1 MRNKIIIGLLIAV
14 VGAFVYA
21 NFFMKKTDNTTTDQ
35 PDVKTTP
42 VAPLQMTSIKE
53 FIHDT
58 AAYTEGLEFYKGH
71 LYESAGEY
79 GKSFLVKY
87 EKGSTIKAAIKKAN
101 DPKIFAEGITI
112 LNDTIYQL
120 TYESN
125 VVLLYDANTL
135 KQVGT
140 LPWTFGE
147 GWGMTNNG
155 KQLIAN
161 TGGNIIYFLNP
172 KDLKVEKTINVK
184 LQGVPADAINEME
197 LVDGFIYTNQFT
209 TDNILKIDPN
219 TGDVV
224 AMIELSTLLPGYNAA
239 SLQPVNGQKYLNGIA
254 YNPETK
260 TFFITGKN
268 WPKIFEVKF
277 N

>member
-1 MRNKIIIGLLIAV
+1 MRNKIIIGLLVAV
-14 VGAFVYA
+14 VAAFVYA
-21 NFFMKKTDNTTTDQ
+21 NFFMKKPDTITDQ
-35 PDVKTTP
+35 PPVKVIP
-42 VAPLQMTSIKE
+42 VAPLQMSSIKE
-53 FIHDT
+53 LPHDT
-58 AAYTEGLEFYKGH
+58 AAYTEGLEFYKGN
-71 LYESAGEY
+71 LYESAGED

-101 DPKIFAEGITI
+101 DPAVFAEGITI

-120 TYESN
+120 TYKSN
-125 VVLLYDANTL
+125 IVLLYDAITL
-135 KQVGT
+135 KQIGT

-184 LQGVPADAINEME
+184 IQGIPADSINEME
-197 LVDGFIYTNQFT
+197 LVDGFIYANQFT

-219 TGDVV
+219 TGDVL
-224 AMIELSTLLPGYNAA
+224 AMIELTKLLPGYDAA
-239 SLQPVNGQKYLNGIA
+239 SLKANSDDKFLNGIA

-268 WPKIFEVKF
+268 WPKMYEVKF

>member
-1 MRNKIIIGLLIAV
+1 MRNKIIIGLLVAV
-14 VGAFVYA
+14 VAAFIYA
-21 NFFMKKTDNTTTDQ
+21 NFFMKKTDITTTDQ
-35 PDVKTTP
+35 PPVNATP

-53 FIHDT
+53 LPHDT
-58 AAYTEGLEFYKGH
+58 AAYTEGIEFYKGH
-71 LYESAGEY
+71 LYESAGDE

-87 EKGSTIKAAIKKAN
+87 EKGSTNKAAIKKAN
-101 DPKIFAEGITI
+101 DPTIFAEGITI

-120 TYESN
+120 TYRN
-125 VVLLYDANTL
+125 NIVLLYDAITL
-135 KQVGT
+135 KQIGT
-140 LPWTFGE
+140 LPWTLGE

-161 TGGNIIYFLNP
+161 TGTNIIYFLNP

-184 LQGVPADAINEME
+184 IQGTPADSINEME
-197 LVDGFIYTNQFT
+197 LVDGFIYANQFT

-224 AMIELSTLLPGYNAA
+224 AMMELSKLLPGYDAA
-239 SLQPVNGQKYLNGIA
+239 SLRQINGQKYLNGIA

-268 WPKIFEVKF
+268 WPKMFEVNFK
-277 N
+277 